1 MDSYDILVIILS
13 VALAVST
20 ILWIFA
26 AIMIIQLIKKAK
38 ATAETAN
45 QAVENVQEFTN
56 KIKMV
61 GDVSAIG
68 SAVSQAAKFFNKHKK
83 EEK

>member
-20 ILWIFA
+20 VLWIFA
-26 AIMIIQLIKKAK
+26 AILIIQLIKKAK
-38 ATAETAN
+38 ATAETAS
-45 QAVENVQEFTN
+45 QAVENVQEFTH

-68 SAVSQAAKFFNKHKK
+68 SAVSQAAKFFKDKKK
-83 EEK
+83 EK

>member
-13 VALAVST
+13 VALAIST
-20 ILWIFA
+20 VLWIFV
-26 AIMIIQLIKKAK
+26 AIMVIQLTKKAK
-38 ATAETAN
+38 TTAN
-45 QAVENVQEFTN
+45 TAAKAVENVQEFTH

-68 SAVSQAAKFFNKHKK
+68 SAVSQAAKFFINKK
-83 EEK
+83 EGK